1 MLVFCFV
8 FAFVTFLCL
17 FVTSF
22 SFLICG
28 SLSSNVRFCLYFSL
42 FLAIGTLTCMFWIQ
56 ETHPEFFQSPV
67 SKVVK
72 ECSFKTPTKVI

>member
-17 FVTSF
+17 FIGSF

-28 SLSSNVRFCLYFSL
+28 SENPNVRFCLYFSL
-42 FLAIGTLTCMFWIQ
+42 FLTIGTLACMFWVQ
-56 ETHPEFFQSPV
+56 ETHPEFFKSPV
-67 SKVVK
+67 SKIIK
-72 ECSFKTPTKVI
+72 ECSFKTPAKVI